1 MGGRVVDYKKIK
13 KQDLIQLLEMYSNQM
28 TILDIMLNDI
38 SDVNIS
44 DIQKWLDGIQDYLAN
59 FKHKQI
65 NENNNYDKN
74 HYIQITVQEALELL
88 EDDR

>member
-1 MGGRVVDYKKIK
+1 MDYKKLK
-13 KQDLIQLLEMYSNQM
+13 KQDLVQLLEMYSNQM

-38 SDVNIS
+38 SDVNIE
-44 DIQKWLDGIQDYLAN
+44 DVQKWLDSIQDYLAN

-65 NENNNYDKN
+65 NENNTYDKE
-74 HYIQITVQEALELL
+74 HYLQITLQEALELL

>member
-1 MGGRVVDYKKIK
+1 MDYKKIK

-28 TILDIMLNDI
+28 TILDIMLNDM

-44 DIQKWLDGIQDYLAN
+44 DIQKWLDSIQDYLMN

-65 NENNNYDKN
+65 NKNNNYDEN
-74 HYIQITVQEALELL
+74 HYKQVTIQEALELL

>member
-1 MGGRVVDYKKIK
+1 MDYKKLK

-28 TILDIMLNDI
+28 TILDIMLNDV
-38 SDVNIS
+38 SDVNIG
-44 DIQKWLDGIQDYLAN
+44 DVQKWLNSIQDYLAN

-65 NENNNYDKN
+65 NENNAYDKE
-74 HYIQITVQEALELL
+74 HYKQTTIQEALELL

>member
-1 MGGRVVDYKKIK
+1 MDYKKLK
-13 KQDLIQLLEMYSNQM
+13 KQDLVQLLEMYSNQM
-28 TILDIMLNDI
+28 TILDIMLNDM

-44 DIQKWLDGIQDYLAN
+44 DIQKCLDSMQDYLEN

-65 NENNNYDKN
+65 NENNNYDEN
-74 HYIQITVQEALELL
+74 HYKQTTIQEALELL

>member
-1 MGGRVVDYKKIK
+1 MDYKKIK

-38 SDVNIS
+38 SDVNIE
-44 DIQKWLDGIQDYLAN
+44 DVQKWLDNIQDYLAN

-65 NENNNYDKN
+65 NENNNYDES
-74 HYIQITVQEALELL
+74 HYMQITIQEALELL

>member
-1 MGGRVVDYKKIK
+1 MDYKKLK

-28 TILDIMLNDI
+28 TILDIMLNDM

-44 DIQKWLDGIQDYLAN
+44 DIQKWLDSIQDYLEN

-65 NENNNYDKN
+65 NKNNNYDEN
-74 HYIQITVQEALELL
+74 HYKQVTIQEALELL

>member
-1 MGGRVVDYKKIK
+1 MDYKKLK
-13 KQDLIQLLEMYSNQM
+13 KQDLVQLLEMYSNQM

-38 SDVNIS
+38 SNINIG
-44 DIQKWLDGIQDYLAN
+44 DIQEWLDSIQDYLMN

-65 NENNNYDKN
+65 NKNNNYDENNYK
-74 HYIQITVQEALELL
+74 QITIQEALELL

>member
-1 MGGRVVDYKKIK
+1 MDYKKIK
-13 KQDLIQLLEMYSNQM
+13 KQDLIQLLEMYSNKM

-44 DIQKWLDGIQDYLAN
+44 DIQKWLDGIQDYLAI

-65 NENNNYDKN
+65 NENNNYDEN
-74 HYIQITVQEALELL
+74 HYKQVTIQEALELL

>member
-1 MGGRVVDYKKIK
+1 MGGRVVDYKKLK
-13 KQDLIQLLEMYSNQM
+13 KQDLVQLLEMYSNQM
-28 TILDIMLNDI
+28 TILDIMLNDM

-44 DIQKWLDGIQDYLAN
+44 DIQKWLDSIQDYLAN

-74 HYIQITVQEALELL
+74 HYIQITLQEALELL

>member
-1 MGGRVVDYKKIK
+1 MDYKKLK
-13 KQDLIQLLEMYSNQM
+13 KQDLVQLLEMYSNQM

-38 SDVNIS
+38 SNANIG
-44 DIQKWLDGIQDYLAN
+44 DIQEWLDSIQDYLMN

-65 NENNNYDKN
+65 NKNNNYDENNYK
-74 HYIQITVQEALELL
+74 QITIQEALELL